1 MQDDPRDK
9 PRLTEEDL
17 LNLNFIRRDPSFI
30 FRRHHRSGLRS
41 HLFQV
46 LDPMGVQK
54 ERDGVLVDGLRT
66 FPRAKP
72 IKMLR
77 IFRTR
82 FKNRHEAEEEV
93 KRVKSIETFLA
104 PHHLARSNEF
114 LVDLIVGW
122 TMEPILCGL
131 QEYVT
136 GESIDPWSA
145 LDKSHLASL
154 LTRISPPGIALSD
167 CKMEAWIRTVREK
180 ALDLIHRLKKL
191 IAETDYVPDLAGS
204 GNLLLTL
211 TGHIKLVDINN
222 ISRVSF
228 DSAIPLD
235 DRGYPVC
242 DKSIEALYLLE
253 EKLLLKPIDRSQAV
267 YSYFLDP
274 TRMERVREL
283 EREFH
288 MTPPLDFCSDSL
300 PHPASLSSYP
310 KSHLP

>member
-9 PRLTEEDL
+9 PYLTQEDL
-17 LNLNFIRRDPSFI
+17 LELNFIRKHPGFI

-41 HLFQV
+41 HIFQV
-46 LDPMGVQK
+46 LDPMEVQR
-54 ERDGVLVDGLRT
+54 ERDGVLTDGLRA
-66 FPRAKP
+66 FPKAKP

-82 FKNRHEAEEEV
+82 FKNLHEAEEEV
-93 KRVKSIETFLA
+93 KRVKWIETFLA

-114 LVDLIVGW
+114 LVDLMVGQRR
-122 TMEPILCGL
+122 ELILCGL
-131 QEYVT
+131 QEYVE
-136 GESIDPWSA
+136 GETVDPWRS
-145 LDKSHLASL
+145 LDKNQLGSL
-154 LTRISPPGIALSD
+154 WRRISPPGIAISGS
-167 CKMEAWIRTVREK
+167 KVEAWIHRVREK
-180 ALDLIHRLKKL
+180 ARDLIHGLNRL
-191 IAETDYVPDLAGS
+191 IEEAGYVPDLAGS

-242 DKSIEALYLLE
+242 DKSIEALSLLE
-253 EKLLLKPIDRSQAV
+253 EKLLLKPIDRSQTV
-267 YSYFLDP
+267 YSFFLDP
-274 TRMERVREL
+274 VRMKRVREL

-288 MTPPLDFCSDSL
+288 TTSPVG
-300 PHPASLSSYP
+300 SYTG
-310 KSHLP
+310 